1 MGRLNCNR
9 CGTRL
14 MIDPED
20 DPTIRARMREV
31 IFGTA
36 TPAGRTFDIILLVAI
51 LASVAN
57 LMLQSVAA
65 IDARVGGLLVML
77 EWVFTLLFTVEYMAR
92 IYSARMRWAYVR
104 SFYGLIDLVSILPL
118 YIALVLPTA
127 HFFVAIR
134 ALRIM
139 RIFRVLKLVRYANDA
154 NVLSRSLRH
163 AHRKMQIFL
172 GMLALIVTILG
183 AMMYVIEGP
192 THGFTSIPRSIY
204 WAIVTIT
211 TVGYGDISPSTPLGQ
226 TIAAMAI
233 LVGYALLAVT
243 TGIITAELTNEIAN
257 ERQTRQCPHCEK
269 SGHEIDADYCKY
281 CGGDLDHDPDEEEVK
296 DEDQAEAR
304 DKLD

>member
-1 MGRLNCNR
+1 M
-9 CGTRL
+9 TRTQ
-14 MIDPED
+14 DSD
-20 DPTIRARMREV
+20 TIRERLRTI

-36 TPAGRTFDIILLVAI
+36 TPAGRTFDIILLVLI
-51 LASVAN
+51 IASVAN
-57 LMLQSVAA
+57 LMLQSVAT
-65 IDARVGGLLVML
+65 IHARVGHLLAML
-77 EWVFTLLFTVEYMAR
+77 EWFFTLAFTLEYIAR
-92 IYSARMRWAYVR
+92 IYSARMRWAYIR

-118 YIALVLPTA
+118 YLALLLPTA
-127 HFFVAIR
+127 HYFVALR

-154 NVLSRSLRH
+154 NVLTRSLRH
-163 AHRKMQIFL
+163 AQRKMQIFL

-183 AMMYVIEGP
+183 SMMYVIEGP
-192 THGFTSIPRSIY
+192 SHGFTSIPRAIY

-226 TIAAMAI
+226 TVAAVAI
-233 LVGYALLAVT
+233 LIGYALLAVT
-243 TGIITAELTNEIAN
+243 TGIITAELTNEIAH

-269 SGHEIDADYCKY
+269 SGHEIDADYCKF
-281 CGGDLDHDPDEEEVK
+281 CGGDLDHEPEEEIAL